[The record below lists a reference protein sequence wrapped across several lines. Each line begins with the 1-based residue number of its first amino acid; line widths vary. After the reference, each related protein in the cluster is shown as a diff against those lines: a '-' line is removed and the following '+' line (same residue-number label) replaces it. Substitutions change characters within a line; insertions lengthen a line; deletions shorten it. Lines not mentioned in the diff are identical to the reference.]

1 MSSHATQ
8 HPQAAGATQP
18 QSAQQPAGN
27 TEHQTSQAG
36 DHVFDI
42 LGIGVGP
49 FNLGLAALAQ
59 PLVESG
65 ELTAIFFDSAK
76 EFCWHPGVMFPNATI
91 QVPFLA
97 DLVTMA
103 DPTSQWSFVHY
114 LKTHG
119 RLYPFYIRESF
130 YPYRKEYSDYCAWV
144 AQNLSYIHWSTPVND
159 VRRTAEGL
167 WEVHVGGDNPRTVL
181 ARNVVN
187 GTGTQPYIPESLRPQ
202 SLEGEQAGA
211 RNNQAS
217 ANSQAGAN
225 TLTGNANI
233 LHSSE
238 FLHNADR
245 LMNSDSIRSITIV
258 GSGQSAAEIYRHL
271 MEHCAATGRRLD
283 WFTRSPRF
291 FPMEYTALTL
301 ELTSTD
307 YVQHF
312 HTLPEDR
319 RDQLNRQQRNLY
331 KGISGPLIDEIFDT
345 LYQLSITTPITGDL
359 RPDVT
364 IALARIEE
372 TGAITLRLTDNETGK
387 SGEHTTD
394 AVILATGYGRPDMPP
409 HLAAAAAAGDINRDA
424 HGRMAV
430 DLDFTVNDQ
439 HDLYVLN
446 AEEHTHSLNAPDL
459 GMGPWRNSI
468 ILNQI
473 CGREVYTVEDSWTFQ
488 TFGGRNL

>member
-1 MSSHATQ
+1 MSSLAS
-8 HPQAAGATQP
+8 PN
-18 QSAQQPAGN
+18 PADN
-27 TEHQTSQAG
+27 Q
-36 DHVFDI
+36 VVDI

-49 FNLGLAALAQ
+49 FNLGLAALAH

-65 ELTAIFFDSAK
+65 ELSAVFYDSAE

-103 DPTSQWSFVHY
+103 DPTSQWSFVQY

-130 YPYRKEYSDYCAWV
+130 YPYRKEYSEYCAWV
-144 AQNLSYIHWSTPVND
+144 AQNLSYIHWSSPVKE

-167 WEVHVGGDNPRTVL
+167 WEVHVGGTIPHTVL

-187 GTGTQPYIPESLRPQ
+187 GTGTQPYIPQGLRPQ
-202 SLEGEQAGA
+202 ASDANRAGA
-211 RNNQAS
+211 GTDHAGAHSQAS
-217 ANSQAGAN
+217 AN
-225 TLTGNANI
+225 TLTGNENI

-238 FLHNADR
+238 FLLHADR
-245 LMNSDSIRSITIV
+245 LMHSDSIRSLTIV
-258 GSGQSAAEIYRHL
+258 GSGQSAAEIYRYL

-307 YVQHF
+307 YVRHF

-319 RDQLNRQQRNLY
+319 RDQLNRLQRNLY

-345 LYQLSITTPITGDL
+345 LYQLSITTPITGEL

-364 IALARIEE
+364 VELARVESD
-372 TGAITLRLTDNETGK
+372 GAITLRLTDNETNT
-387 SGEHTTD
+387 SGEHTAD
-394 AVILATGYGRPDMPP
+394 VVILATGYGRPDIPP
-409 HLAAAAAAGDINRDA
+409 HLASAAEAGHINRDA
-424 HGRMAV
+424 HGRMTV
-430 DLDFTVNDQ
+430 DLDFTVNEQ

-473 CGREVYTVEDSWTFQ
+473 CGREVYPVEESWTFQ